1 VGLANNGDTVTV
13 GEKRLGLLTR
23 SSAARRLSSYGVPV
37 QFLQFCAVGGSG
49 YLINLVAFTAL
60 FRAAGLSYLL
70 AAVGAFT
77 LAATSNYTWN
87 RLWTFRAERGR
98 IALQGTQFLMVAGG
112 ALGANLLLLLVLV
125 GVGIGPVL
133 AQAAAIVLVTP
144 LNFLGNKLWTFRAR
158 PSPYAVA
165 GRSLFDPA
173 AAARDGT
180 VARRAPEPRPTL
192 EPRAAPWAVRVPSA
206 WLTRARALVRGPVV
220 LRFLGFSFISLNAVV
235 LNTAVFAACVAW
247 LDLPYALAGFLGAQ
261 LGALWSY
268 VFLEAW
274 VFSNRTYARGAPA
287 RLAWFL
293 VVTNAAVAVT
303 SPLLLALSTL
313 GLSYL
318 AANLVLVTSL
328 TVVRFALADAWIW
341 QAERRGALD
350 PAEASPATTLLRR
363 ARAARMGAAEGRPEL
378 VPSPLGGESRT

>member
-1 VGLANNGDTVTV
+1 
-13 GEKRLGLLTR
+13 
-23 SSAARRLSSYGVPV
+23 
-37 QFLQFCAVGGSG
+37 VGGSG

-70 AAVGAFT
+70 AAVGAFI
-77 LAATSNYTWN
+77 LAATNNYTWN

-98 IALQGTQFLMVAGG
+98 IALQGTQFLVVAGG
-112 ALGANLLLLLVLV
+112 ALGANLLLLLILV
-125 GVGIGPVL
+125 GVGIGPVP

-144 LNFLGNKLWTFRAR
+144 LNFLGNKLWTFRTR
-158 PSPYAVA
+158 PSPYAA
-165 GRSLFDPA
+165 GGRSLFDPA
-173 AAARDGT
+173 AAAWDG
-180 VARRAPEPRPTL
+180 ARRAPEPRPTL
-192 EPRAAPWAVRVPSA
+192 EPRAAPWAARVPSA
-206 WLTRARALVRGPVV
+206 WLTRARALVRGPVF
-220 LRFLGFSFISLNAVV
+220 LRFLGFSFIALNAVV

-247 LDLPYALAGFLGAQ
+247 LALPYAVAGFLGAQ

-274 VFSNRTYARGAPA
+274 VFNNRTYARGAPA

-303 SPLLLALSTL
+303 PPLLLALSTL

-341 QAERRGALD
+341 QPERRGALD

-363 ARAARMGAAEGRPEL
+363 ARAARMGAADRRPEL
-378 VPSPLGGESRT
+378 VPTPLGGESRT